1 MKIFPKVRAGRGEGG
16 VIWANMSKRKGVYLG
31 FLSQMSVVV
40 EKHDFGILSEDH
52 KKASQQPIYFNIWPD
67 ILFLG
72 PTVDF

>member
-1 MKIFPKVRAGRGEGG
+1 MRAGRGEGGG

-52 KKASQQPIYFNIWPD
+52 QKARKQPSYFNIWPN